1 MKLTCCY
8 FKRKVERYLKKE
20 RKTLGEHHSV
30 ERVGE
35 LLENGG
41 SEQIEKIQK
50 GREYLEPRGTEE
62 EFLGPTP
69 ILPLKV
75 LLPGQ
80 SLRI

>member
-1 MKLTCCY
+1 M
-8 FKRKVERYLKKE
+8 
-20 RKTLGEHHSV
+20 LGEHHSV

-41 SEQIEKIQK
+41 SEQIEKIQR
-50 GREYLEPRGTEE
+50 GTEHLEPRGAEE

-69 ILPLKV
+69 ILPLEV

-80 SLRI
+80 ISRI